1 MKKNKKGFTLV
12 ELLAVI
18 ALLALLMGIAV
29 SNIISTINNSK
40 RNDFLADTKRMVA
53 KAEYLIS
60 ASKTDRDTV
69 RKTNGAKIYRFADLN
84 VKNEFP
90 SDADGGSYNANSYV
104 KVTLD
109 SGSYKFCVCVL
120 GSKRRVGGSGNTC
133 NPTTAS
139 DCLDSKSLTG
149 IDIVKDS

>member
-1 MKKNKKGFTLV
+1 MKKNRKGFTLV

-29 SNIISTINNSK
+29 PNIISIINNSK
-40 RNDFLADTKRMVA
+40 RNEFLSDTKRMVA

-60 ASKTDRDTV
+60 ENKTDRDTI
-69 RKTNGAKIYRFADLN
+69 RKTNGSKVYRFADLN
-84 VKNEFP
+84 VKKEFP

-104 KVTLD
+104 KVTLN

-120 GSKRRVGGSGNTC
+120 GSKRRVGGSGNSC
-133 NPTTAS
+133 NPTAAT
-139 DCLDSKSLTG
+139 DCIDSKSLTG
-149 IDIVKDS
+149 INVVKDL

>member
-29 SNIISTINNSK
+29 PNI
-40 RNDFLADTKRMVA
+40 
-53 KAEYLIS
+53 IS
-60 ASKTDRDTV
+60 ASKADRETV
-69 RKTNGAKIYRFADLN
+69 RKTNGAKVYRFADLN
-84 VKNEFP
+84 VKGEFP

-104 KVTLD
+104 KVTLN

-139 DCLDSKSLTG
+139 DCIDSKSLTG
-149 IDIVKDS
+149 IEIVKDL